1 MKTSSL
7 KSMVWIVLRN
17 KVTPSTK
24 PYIYPTMKF
33 IPSFLHFFS
42 SYHSSSLPFFL
53 LLLSTLLFAASV
65 LSFPVLSYSFL
76 FSYFCLFFPLLSF
89 LSSHVLSYSF
99 VSSLNSPKFQF
110 DSLSYQSKQ
119 SSQPPKIDRATSRG
133 SGTVVEKSLRNI
145 NPITCS

>member
-1 MKTSSL
+1 MS
-7 KSMVWIVLRN
+7 
-17 KVTPSTK
+17 PSTK
-24 PYIYPTMKF
+24 PYIYQTLKF

-53 LLLSTLLFAASV
+53 LLLSTLLFSASS

-99 VSSLNSPKFQF
+99 LISYFCLFFPLMSSPIHLF
-110 DSLSYQSKQ
+110 
-119 SSQPPKIDRATSRG
+119 PPKTHQNFNLILFPINLSNHHNHQKLTEQLLE
-133 SGTVVEKSLRNI
+133 VV
-145 NPITCS
+145 TQ